1 MGFIDAL
8 LGKRQRS
15 GHGVSKSAVKGTAGL
30 LRSPSFAPGEC
41 PHFATVYSQIFAR
54 ATADSKG
61 DNRHS
66 SDYRT
71 RAGKAKVS
79 PRQEVG
85 WEKSHVNGRC
95 LTAERSL
102 GAGVDRTQAMLG
114 RLFGGTGRPGD
125 GHLVQNSRKRR
136 TAPNPQS
143 MLMQEAADHMA
154 RGICAA
160 LTKKGT
166 LCQRKSKPGTYQC
179 VVHAGA
185 STTAGA

>member
-1 MGFIDAL
+1 
-8 LGKRQRS
+8 
-15 GHGVSKSAVKGTAGL
+15 VTKSLAKGTAGL

-41 PHFATVYSQIFAR
+41 PHFTVVYSQVFR
-54 ATADSKG
+54 RGTADSKG
-61 DNRHS
+61 DNQHS
-66 SDYRT
+66 TDYRT
-71 RAGKAKVS
+71 RAGKMKVS

-102 GAGVDRTQAMLG
+102 GTGVDRTQAMLD

-136 TAPNPQS
+136 TAPSPHS
-143 MLMQEAADHMA
+143 TLMQEAADHMA
-154 RGICAA
+154 RGVCAA

-166 LCQRKSKPGTYQC
+166 LCQRKSKPGTFFC
-179 VVHAGA
+179 LVHTVA